1 MNVTMK
7 REDNVLYA
15 AVSGEVD
22 VITAPE
28 LKDQLIPALEGV
40 EKLELDFAELVY
52 ISSAG
57 LRVLLTVMQIMFEQ
71 GEMTV
76 RNVSDDIRSVLDMTG
91 FSDDL
96 NIE

>member
-22 VITAPE
+22 ALTAPA
-28 LKDQLIPALEGV
+28 LKEQLIPALEGI
-40 EKLELDFAELVY
+40 ERLELDFAELEY

-57 LRVLLTVMQIMFEQ
+57 LRVLLTVMQIMKQ
-71 GEMTV
+71 DTIRV
-76 RNVSDDIRSVLDMTG
+76 KNVSEDIRSVLDLTG

>member
-22 VITAPE
+22 ALTAPA
-28 LKDQLIPALEGV
+28 LKEQLIPALEGI
-40 EKLELDFAELVY
+40 ERLELDFAELDY